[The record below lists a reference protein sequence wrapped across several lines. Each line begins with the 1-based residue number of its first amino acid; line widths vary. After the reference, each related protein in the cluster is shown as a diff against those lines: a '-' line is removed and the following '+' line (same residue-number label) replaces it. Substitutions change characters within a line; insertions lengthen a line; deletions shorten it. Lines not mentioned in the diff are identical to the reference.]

1 MPILTFEK
9 PKCKSPIT
17 GQPCCP
23 LSPHGYASAKPD
35 EPALV
40 IMPGANVL
48 SKAQFELLSQDNIFK
63 HRIATGSYV
72 VDSKSPDS
80 IQGVN
85 SAGAIA
91 IVKETLDIRVLRR
104 WMVEETRKDVREVI
118 DAQIENVKPPAE
130 TPRAEGAKK

>member
-9 PKCKSPIT
+9 PKCKSPQT

-23 LSPHGYASAKPD
+23 LSPHGYGAVKADVPGIT
-35 EPALV
+35 

-48 SKAQFELLSQDNIFK
+48 SKEQFELLSKDSIFQ
-63 HRIATGSYV
+63 HRITTGTYV
-72 VDSKSPDS
+72 VDSKSPDAIRS
-80 IQGVN
+80 VD
-85 SAGAIA
+85 SVAAIA

-118 DAQIENVKPPAE
+118 DAQIENVKPPPE
-130 TPRAEGAKK
+130 TKPEAKK